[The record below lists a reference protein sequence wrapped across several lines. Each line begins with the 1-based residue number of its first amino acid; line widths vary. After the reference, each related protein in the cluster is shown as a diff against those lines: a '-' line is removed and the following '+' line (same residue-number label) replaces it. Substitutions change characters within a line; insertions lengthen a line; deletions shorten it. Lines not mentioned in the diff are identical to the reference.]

1 MQYYARLD
9 DDSFIRDPI
18 PYDVFHVMHR
28 EKKVY
33 GFRAGVLEH
42 SRMMQGLFAALE
54 AHAAE
59 FGIE

>member
-18 PYDVFHVMHR
+18 PYDVFHVMHQGN
-28 EKKVY
+28 KAY
-33 GFRAGVLEH
+33 GFRVGIQEKADVM
-42 SRMMQGLFAALE
+42 RGLFETLE
-54 AHAAE
+54 AHATE